1 MVALLYEN
9 VWKSIF
15 FLLHRHLLFS
25 CFQQLCNSVMSKDY
39 ALNSILG
46 QKEIK
51 LLLFSNE
58 IKKSVIDSLII

>member
-1 MVALLYEN
+1 
-9 VWKSIF
+9 
-15 FLLHRHLLFS
+15 
-25 CFQQLCNSVMSKDY
+25 MSKDCM
-39 ALNSILG
+39 LNSILG

>member
-1 MVALLYEN
+1 
-9 VWKSIF
+9 
-15 FLLHRHLLFS
+15 
-25 CFQQLCNSVMSKDY
+25 MSKDY

-58 IKKSVIDSLII
+58 IKKSVIDSLIIWQANR